1 MGICSSPDSGNQIS
15 AFRFTFRSGAFHR
28 ETFKRAGL
36 GFLGGSHA
44 LLRGG
49 FMVDR
54 IVVGAHY
61 GLKQWLGQR
70 FTALVLVAYVIFFA
84 VRFSV
89 LNPCNFLE
97 WRQVFEPSWMRIWTL
112 LVIFSL
118 FYHVWV
124 GVRDIFMDYI
134 GQVGVRLGLQA
145 AVVVVLLGY
154 SVWTVEILWSF

>member
-1 MGICSSPDSGNQIS
+1 
-15 AFRFTFRSGAFHR
+15 
-28 ETFKRAGL
+28 
-36 GFLGGSHA
+36 
-44 LLRGG
+44 
-49 FMVDR
+49 MVDR

-89 LNPCNFLE
+89 LNPSNFLE

-118 FYHVWV
+118 FYQVWV